1 MAIRNV
7 AIIDRALTPTDI
19 SNAGWSTDGDGFLVN
34 GGGEFINENG
44 QLVDAQYAVVPSA
57 STSYRHTLLSVPDNK
72 AWAVTTIMI
81 CNSAD
86 PDGADSAEE
95 FDMYIVPD
103 GSTASFGTTVVVRK
117 LSLPAGE
124 TFTFDSEKIILGEFD
139 RIVIDGYSTG
149 AENLVAT
156 VSYLEV

>member
-57 STSYRHTLLSVPDNK
+57 STSYRHTLLSVQ
-72 AWAVTTIMI
+72 TIKR
-81 CNSAD
+81 
-86 PDGADSAEE
+86 G
-95 FDMYIVPD
+95 
-103 GSTASFGTTVVVRK
+103 
-117 LSLPAGE
+117 L
-124 TFTFDSEKIILGEFD
+124 
-139 RIVIDGYSTG
+139 
-149 AENLVAT
+149 
-156 VSYLEV
+156 